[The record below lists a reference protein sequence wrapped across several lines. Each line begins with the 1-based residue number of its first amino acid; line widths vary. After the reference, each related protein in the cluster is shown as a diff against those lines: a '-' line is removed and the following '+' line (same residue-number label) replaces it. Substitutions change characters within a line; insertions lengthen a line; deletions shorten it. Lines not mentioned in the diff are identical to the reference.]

1 MNITIQCLLE
11 SIKGQ
16 YATKW
21 CDDENNIKT
30 YLETGEVKMFDKKI
44 TL

>member
-1 MNITIQCLLE
+1 MPP
-11 SIKGQ
+11 SGVMM
-16 YATKW
+16 
-21 CDDENNIKT
+21 ENNIKT